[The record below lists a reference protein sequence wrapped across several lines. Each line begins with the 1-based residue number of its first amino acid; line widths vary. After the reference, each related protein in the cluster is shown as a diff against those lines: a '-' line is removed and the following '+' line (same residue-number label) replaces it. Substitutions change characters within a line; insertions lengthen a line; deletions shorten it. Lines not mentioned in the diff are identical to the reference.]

1 MPAGAR
7 CGNSGGQGQR
17 PTAVLRGQNR
27 KERQGSVVI
36 SHRSLGG
43 QGAEVQAGEML
54 KS

>member
-17 PTAVLRGQNR
+17 PTAVSRGQNR
-27 KERQGSVVI
+27 KERQGSEVI
-36 SHRSLGG
+36 SHRLLGG
-43 QGAEVQAGEML
+43 QAAEVQAGEML

>member
-1 MPAGAR
+1 MWE
-7 CGNSGGQGQR
+7 
-17 PTAVLRGQNR
+17 LRWSRSKAYSSFERSEQ